1 MARPGWKKIQWLTK
15 SRANRRTA
23 YGRAIEEAVLS
34 HKKEWPLKWAG
45 QNPLHG
51 GKDFN
56 NMSPSERVC
65 SMLRESARTQ
75 D

>member
-1 MARPGWKKIQWLTK
+1 MDWLTRYI
-15 SRANRRTA
+15 SHRRTS
-23 YGRAIEEAVLS
+23 YGRALEESVLS
-34 HKKEWPLKWAG
+34 HKSQWPHKWAG

-65 SMLRESARTQ
+65 VVTCATKRSPG
-75 D
+75 